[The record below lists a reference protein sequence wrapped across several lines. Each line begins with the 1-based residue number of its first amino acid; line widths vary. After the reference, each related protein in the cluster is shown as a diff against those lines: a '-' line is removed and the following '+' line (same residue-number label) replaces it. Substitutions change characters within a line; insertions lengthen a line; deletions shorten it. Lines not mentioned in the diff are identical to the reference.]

1 MYRRRTT
8 RAGKTLEIEKYTCT
22 RMECGKRVR
31 GPKRNPTPEDM
42 KAVNERNA
50 QRRLTWIINENF
62 SPGDIH
68 MILTYQDPAPE
79 KEEAKT
85 ERSKF
90 IRELRK
96 IYKKAGTELKYI
108 TVTEYHGK
116 RIHHH
121 LLLSAIDTRLL
132 RGAWARGRPKIT
144 FLDESGSYWRLAG
157 YFRKELRRTGEAG
170 EKKRICTSR
179 NLKRPEPE
187 CREIS
192 AKSFRKEP
200 AAKIRHKG
208 AVYYPDASRP
218 WEKYIDEVT
227 GYEHYI
233 FYYRRL

>member
-85 ERSKF
+85 ELSKF

-132 RGAWARGRPKIT
+132 RGAWTRGRPKIT

-157 YFRKELRRTGEAG
+157 YFRKELRRTGEGGEEADLHQPELKASGTGVPGDLSQELPKRAG
-170 EKKRICTSR
+170 SED
-179 NLKRPEPE
+179 
-187 CREIS
+187 
-192 AKSFRKEP
+192 P
-200 AAKIRHKG
+200 AQGRRVLSG
-208 AVYYPDASRP
+208 RFQAVG
-218 WEKYIDEVT
+218 KV
-227 GYEHYI
+227 
-233 FYYRRL
+233 YR

>member
-8 RAGKTLEIEKYTCT
+8 RAGKTLEIEKYTYNRT
-22 RMECGKRVR
+22 ENGIRVR

-42 KAVNERNA
+42 AAVNERNA
-50 QRRLTWIINENF
+50 VRKWIWIINENF
-62 SPGDIH
+62 GPGDLYIT
-68 MILTYQDPAPE
+68 LTYGGPPPTD
-79 KEEAKT
+79 EEAQEELKKYM
-85 ERSKF
+85 RK
-90 IRELRK
+90 LRK
-96 IYKKAGTELKYI
+96 VYRSVKMELKYVA
-108 TVTEYHGK
+108 VTEYQGH

-121 LLLSAIDTRLL
+121 LVINSIDQRLIY
-132 RGAWARGRPKIT
+132 GIWARGRPQIKW
-144 FLDESGSYWRLAG
+144 LDQSGSYWKLAS
-157 YFRKELRRTGEAG
+157 YLCKELRRIGKTG
-170 EKKRICTSR
+170 KIKRMSASR

-200 AAKIRHKG
+200 TAKIRHKG
-208 AVYYPDASRP
+208 TVYYPDASRP